1 MLCNPMGIPILRYCH
16 TRSQLIRKFGR
27 ANLNPNFP
35 FHRKPSARN
44 MLNACEMIVAYAA
57 PRTPIS
63 NFATSSTSPAM
74 LQRHATPTKI
84 SGATLFPKPRKI
96 AASALYPM
104 MNTTPQEQMEIYWIV
119 SATASSGTCNAETS
133 SGANNT
139 SPAVTNTLISREKLI
154 TMPIHRLVLRLSPAP
169 KYRPINTV
177 APVVSPMMKDMTRCM
192 TSPPLETAATPI
204 LPPPN
209 FPTTHRSTA
218 PYIACTRF
226 ASRKGTANTSRFP
239 VMLPRVRF
247 FVPFIIQSPS
257 FLKESV

>member
-1 MLCNPMGIPILRYCH
+1 MAKDIAGSMAKPLIRLTIPYPAAGAESAPPMALTIDTIKRKESPIRMLCNPMGIPILRYCH

-63 NFATSSTSPAM
+63 NFATSSTSPTM

-84 SGATLFPKPRKI
+84 SGATLLPKPRKI

-119 SATASSGTCNAETS
+119 SATASSGTCNAKTR
-133 SGANNT
+133 SGASRTN
-139 SPAVTNTLISREKLI
+139 PAVTNTLISREKLI

-169 KYRPINTV
+169 K
-177 APVVSPMMKDMTRCM
+177 
-192 TSPPLETAATPI
+192 
-204 LPPPN
+204 
-209 FPTTHRSTA
+209 
-218 PYIACTRF
+218 
-226 ASRKGTANTSRFP
+226 
-239 VMLPRVRF
+239 
-247 FVPFIIQSPS
+247 
-257 FLKESV
+257 